1 MSQEPLFSTSQASSL
16 IYSLGLAPVALF
28 SMETNPEDANLSL
41 SKITNPNLSW
51 KGMCCI
57 SSTSSISR
65 PQFRSE
71 DDYEV
76 LSQNGGHQILRW
88 VNLSTLAST
97 SCFSSPLPEPLQ
109 PVEVTAT
116 VTTTSFAATMTTLT
130 TTSRITTSAVTGTLA
145 TSTRAPSPDTE
156 TS

>member
-76 LSQNGGHQILRW
+76 LSQNGGHQILRR
-88 VNLSTLAST
+88 VNLNPCLHI
-97 SCFSSPLPEPLQ
+97 LLLQ
-109 PVEVTAT
+109 PFT
-116 VTTTSFAATMTTLT
+116 
-130 TTSRITTSAVTGTLA
+130 RTTSASGGHCNSHYHIIHCHHDHFDYHKQDHYVC
-145 TSTRAPSPDTE
+145 SDWHS
-156 TS
+156 SH